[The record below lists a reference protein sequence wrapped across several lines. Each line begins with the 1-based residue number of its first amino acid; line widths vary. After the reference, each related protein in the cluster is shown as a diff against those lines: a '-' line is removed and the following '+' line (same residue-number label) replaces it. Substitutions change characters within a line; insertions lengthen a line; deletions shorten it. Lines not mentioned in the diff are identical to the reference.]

1 MSISPLPVFPTY
13 YSVPTALSYS
23 VKKGG
28 YSGASK
34 KRTFGK
40 GYNPSNSSSDVSDLL
55 HLPILRDRSH
65 DLYRNNA
72 LANGVIDTNVINIVG
87 SGLVHNCDIDHDFLG
102 LSEDEAELWE
112 KDVERKFK
120 LWAESKE
127 CDTYNTSNFYDLQ
140 EIALHSMLVGG
151 DVLALFPYIKRSL
164 PYGLTVKLLEADH
177 LCNPND
183 KKDDE
188 RIAGGVEVD
197 ENQAPKN
204 YHLLEQHPGG
214 NAKKKNWIIVPAF
227 SKNGR
232 RNLLHLYKVI
242 RPGQKRG
249 IPELAPIIEILKQ
262 IDNYIDAEMTA
273 AVVSAMFTV
282 FIEDEDGEPL
292 GDDQN
297 FSLGN
302 GSVVGSDAGQKVSFA
317 NPSRPN
323 SNFDGFLKTLSLQI
337 STATQI
343 PYEVLM
349 KHFTSSYSASRG
361 ALNEAWKYF
370 RTRRAF
376 FVDNFC
382 QIIKEMWLDEAVAI
396 GDVEAV
402 GYFDDALIKKAW
414 SKSVWNGPVPG
425 QLNEVAETR
434 ASVMRIDN
442 GLSNHERESHQIN
455 GTDHRTNVKKF
466 KREKNIMQDAGYK
479 KYKEEKTV

>member
-1 MSISPLPVFPTY
+1 MSNSG
-13 YSVPTALSYS
+13 A
-23 VKKGG
+23 KRGG

-40 GYNPSNSSSDVSDLL
+40 GYNPSNSSSDVADLL
-55 HLPILRDRSH
+55 HLPELRNRSN

-72 LANGVIDTNVINIVG
+72 LANGVIDTNTINIIG
-87 SGLVHNCDIDHDFLG
+87 SGLVQNCDIDHEFLG
-102 LSEDEAELWE
+102 IDEDEAEIWE
-112 KDVERKFK
+112 KDTERKFK

-127 CDTYNTSNFYDLQ
+127 CDTYRTSNFYDLQ
-140 EIALHSMLVGG
+140 AVAFHSMLVGG

-164 PYGLTVKLLEADH
+164 PYGLTIKLLEADH
-177 LCNPND
+177 LSNP
-183 KKDDE
+183 KDAKDSE
-188 RIAGGVEVD
+188 TIAGGVEVD
-197 ENQAPKN
+197 KHQAPSF

-214 NAKKKNWIIVPAF
+214 NAKKKKWVKVPAF
-227 SKNGR
+227 SKNKR
-232 RNLLHLYKVI
+232 RNLLHLFRVI

-249 IPELAPIIEILKQ
+249 VPELAPIIEILKQ
-262 IDNYIDAEMTA
+262 INNYIDAEMTA

-282 FIEDEDGEPL
+282 FIEDEEGEAL
-292 GDDQN
+292 GDDTKDY
-297 FSLGN
+297 SLGN
-302 GSVVGSDAGQKVSFA
+302 GSVVGLDAGQKVHFA

-323 SNFDGFLKTLSLQI
+323 SNFDQFLKSLSLQI
-337 STATQI
+337 SAATQI

-349 KHFTSSYSASRG
+349 KHFTASYSASRG

-382 QIIKEMWLDEAVAI
+382 QIIYELWLDEAVAI

-402 GYFDDALIKKAW
+402 GYFDNLLIKRAW

-425 QLNEVAETR
+425 QLNEVQETR
-434 ASVMRIDN
+434 ASVMRVDN
-442 GLSNHERESHQIN
+442 GLSNHEREAHQIN

-466 KREKNIMQDAGYK
+466 KREKKIMSEAGYL
-479 KYKEEKTV
+479 KYEEKERSL